1 MNSYKDALLARL
13 RNGESIDD
21 LARELTNTLNE
32 ANKEYESTNQKTTDG
47 NELVD
52 MINYYITTYYDNF
65 GQDKQVFT
73 RETLETICDE
83 VAYLNGL
90 FESVL
95 AKSKKTKGAGG
106 DSNDEDVLAHWV
118 RELR

>member
-21 LARELTNTLNE
+21 LAKELTNTLNE

-52 MINYYITTYYDNF
+52 MINYYIATYYDNF
-65 GQDKQVFT
+65 GQEKQVFS

-90 FESVL
+90 FESIL
-95 AKSKKTKGAGG
+95 AKSKRTGVASG
-106 DSNDEDVLAHWV
+106 DSSDEDVLKRWL
-118 RELR
+118 REMK